1 MNYEQRMKIIA
12 AAIAAE
18 TAVTI
23 DKNLEKGILDGF
35 YRIDLIE
42 KQEQKALD
50 PLMPF
55 HVERIQEGYGI
66 WNSGGYD
73 EQRRLGRSTVAAG
86 PDGERLR
93 QVRYKKEVNGDHS
106 LAVIYPGCYIAQSV
120 AFDYYESND
129 TTVYRV
135 ERIGMRDG
143 WYLADCRKVLRINP
157 QMSKLTEEEEKRLE
171 RLLKISNQVAIAPN
185 LARLKEGW
193 V

>member
-1 MNYEQRMKIIA
+1 MELNMNMTVK
-12 AAIAAE
+12 
-18 TAVTI
+18 V
-23 DKNLEKGILDGF
+23 
-35 YRIDLIE
+35 
-42 KQEQKALD
+42 
-50 PLMPF
+50 
-55 HVERIQEGYGI
+55 
-66 WNSGGYD
+66 
-73 EQRRLGRSTVAAG
+73 VAADSRVKANAG
-86 PDGERLR
+86 KRALQS

-143 WYLADCRKVLRINP
+143 WCLADCRKVLRINP

>member
-1 MNYEQRMKIIA
+1 MNYNQKVKIIA
-12 AAIAAE
+12 AAITAE
-18 TAVTI
+18 TAVI
-23 DKNLEKGILDGF
+23 ADKNLEKGILDGL
-35 YRIDLIE
+35 IKLEMIE
-42 KQEQKALD
+42 KEEKKALD
-50 PLMPF
+50 PLIPF

-73 EQRRLGRSTVAAG
+73 EQRRLGKSIVAAG

-135 ERIGMRDG
+135 ERIGVRDG
-143 WYLADCRKVLRINP
+143 WCLADCRKVLRINP
-157 QMSKLTEEEEKRLE
+157 RMSRLTEEEEKRLE
-171 RLLKISNQVAIAPN
+171 RLLKVSNQIAIAPN
-185 LARLKEGW
+185 LARLKEGR

>member
-35 YRIDLIE
+35 YRIDSIE

-73 EQRRLGRSTVAAG
+73 EQRRLGKSIVAAG

-120 AFDYYESND
+120 AFDYYEQMI
-129 TTVYRV
+129 R
-135 ERIGMRDG
+135 RCIGSSGSECGTDG
-143 WYLADCRKVLRINP
+143 TWQIAGRCCGSIRRCRSLQR
-157 QMSKLTEEEEKRLE
+157 KR
-171 RLLKISNQVAIAPN
+171 KNVWSVC
-185 LARLKEGW
+185 
-193 V
+193 

>member
-1 MNYEQRMKIIA
+1 M
-12 AAIAAE
+12 
-18 TAVTI
+18 
-23 DKNLEKGILDGF
+23 
-35 YRIDLIE
+35 
-42 KQEQKALD
+42 
-50 PLMPF
+50 
-55 HVERIQEGYGI
+55 
-66 WNSGGYD
+66 
-73 EQRRLGRSTVAAG
+73 
-86 PDGERLR
+86 
-93 QVRYKKEVNGDHS
+93 VNGDHS

-143 WYLADCRKVLRINP
+143 WCLADCRKVLRINP